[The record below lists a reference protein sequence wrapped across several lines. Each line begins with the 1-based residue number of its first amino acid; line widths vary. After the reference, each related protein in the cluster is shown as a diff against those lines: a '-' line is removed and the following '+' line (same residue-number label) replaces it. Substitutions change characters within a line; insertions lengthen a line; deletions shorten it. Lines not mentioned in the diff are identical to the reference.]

1 MADEKKTVELPRPEG
16 PDTRPTV
23 EVATLPIIY
32 SELKQL
38 RQEGR
43 ERGERSEVRQDRME
57 AAIIDLALQV
67 QSNYDSHGGK
77 IRALESR
84 SDSLERRADT
94 LERDAKNLKVE
105 ISSLKGSTTEAVER
119 QISLTEEQ
127 MEKKLAAEATEREHV
142 NDRIAPVET
151 KVDMLSS
158 MLVQGLGLRPPPIP
172 NADGSLP
179 PTSKRKKGEPKNAIE
194 KQTFWTRI
202 AAIMGG
208 VVVTAGAL
216 DKMGVVDEMGKLF
229 AKIWG
234 H

>member
-1 MADEKKTVELPRPEG
+1 M
-16 PDTRPTV
+16 
-23 EVATLPIIY
+23 
-32 SELKQL
+32 
-38 RQEGR
+38 
-43 ERGERSEVRQDRME
+43 
-57 AAIIDLALQV
+57 DLALQV
-67 QSNYDSHGGK
+67 QSNYETHGGK

-84 SDSLERRADT
+84 SDSLERRADN
-94 LERDAKNLKVE
+94 LERDAKNLKGE
-105 ISSLKGSTTEAVER
+105 IASLKGDTTEAVER

-127 MEKKLAAEATEREHV
+127 MEKKLAAEAAEREHV

-151 KVDMLSS
+151 KVNMLST
-158 MLVQGLGLRPPPIP
+158 MLVQGLGLRPPPVP

-194 KQTFWTRI
+194 KQTFWTRA

-216 DKMGVVDEMGKLF
+216 DKMGVIDEMGKLL
-229 AKIWG
+229 AKLWG